1 VSVAVAVRTWRD
13 SWRLVV
19 LLPLAIV
26 VFELLLVRALGEM
39 PAEAAAWL
47 DRPFFKPFLRM
58 LLGADLAESFTATGL
73 MTLGFAHPFLFA
85 VTWIVP
91 LTICTRV
98 TVGEMERGTA
108 DLLLT
113 LPLSRAAIYI
123 STSVIWALAGLALCA
138 APFLGVW
145 LGLRLFPLWEPVD
158 LGRLRILIVNLLAL
172 YLSIGGV
179 TMLVGS
185 IVSRRGAAI
194 AVVLTG
200 LLASFLLNY
209 LATLWA
215 AIEWLAMFGPLH
227 YYKPLQ
233 CIRPDHSLSQDVA
246 ALATVGLLAYLGG
259 LWRFCHRDVPAA

>member
-1 VSVAVAVRTWRD
+1 MSVAVVVRTWRD

-19 LLPLAIV
+19 FLSLAIV
-26 VFELLLVRALGEM
+26 AFELLLVRALGEM

-58 LLGADLAESFTATGL
+58 LLGADLAESFSATGL
-73 MTLGFAHPFLFA
+73 LTLGFAHPFLFA
-85 VTWIVP
+85 VTWAAP

-98 TVGEMERGTA
+98 TVGEIDRGTA

-113 LPLSRAAIYI
+113 LPLSRASIYI
-123 STSVIWALAGLALCA
+123 SASVVWAGAGLALSA
-138 APFLGVW
+138 APLLGVW

-158 LGRLRILIVNLLAL
+158 LVRLRVLIVNLLAL
-172 YLSIGGV
+172 YMSIGGT

-185 IVSRRGAAI
+185 IVSRRGSAI
-194 AVVLTG
+194 AIVLTA

-209 LATLWA
+209 LATMWPA
-215 AIEWLAMFGPLH
+215 VEWLAMLGPLH

-233 CIRPDHSLSQDVA
+233 CIRPDHSLLPDVTV
-246 ALATVGLLAYLGG
+246 LATVALLAYLGG